1 MATEKRGSHMRLYG
15 VLVVGIM
22 ALFASGRAYS
32 APKPVPLQVAALPVA
47 MNTIGSSQ
55 IIAGLAAS
63 QFQPISANQV
73 SFSSTGSRWLRIQL
87 AQDWSQRQEP
97 VLVIAHAWFQAVTVY
112 APPDYRAQQLHHA
125 NPEHDQRFSRHNL
138 ALALSESLLASEPVY
153 LRLPAQ
159 AHPTALSISVQG
171 AYSYQAGDT
180 RWIRYTTFFESIQ
193 FTMVLVGLSLWLAL
207 RERLYG
213 YFVGYLLPQLLYLLL
228 ISGDMYALPGGS
240 LLAPLGIRALWFVA
254 AISTPFALSFIIE
267 FCELRSVAPLFAK
280 LLAWLRWPF
289 ILLAFTSAIPGPFVD
304 TWQPEIGNILYLLI
318 AIVAIVSVTIA
329 WRRGSTAAGIFL
341 LAWIPQSLFTATR
354 ASQLLLHLPQ
364 PSWIEYG
371 MLMTFS
377 LSSIVL
383 TLGLS
388 LSVIRAREE
397 RDRAQHL
404 AERDAL
410 TGVLNRRAMMAR
422 LAESLTEARHQS
434 TPLSL
439 LFLDLDFFKD
449 INDRYG
455 HLAGDDCLRIVTE
468 RIISELRPGD
478 SLSRWGGEEFV
489 VVLPNA
495 SQSEAKTV
503 GERIRQRVQRDP
515 FLAQSQSI
523 EITVSLG
530 ISSYHGGPETPE
542 QLIEQADSAL
552 YGAKKAGRNRL
563 ATYPVFA
570 LIVH

>member
-1 MATEKRGSHMRLYG
+1 MRSYGALIVLAMMLY
-15 VLVVGIM
+15 LSGIV
-22 ALFASGRAYS
+22 FGASKSG
-32 APKPVPLQVAALPVA
+32 PLRLAALPES
-47 MNTIGSSQ
+47 MNVMGSEQ
-55 IIAGLAAS
+55 IVAGLAS
-63 QFQPISANQV
+63 VQFKPITANQV
-73 SFSSTGSRWLRIQL
+73 TFPSTGSRWLRIQL
-87 AQDWSQRQEP
+87 AQDWNQRQEP
-97 VLVIAHAWFQAVTVY
+97 ILVIAHARFQPVTVY

-125 NPEHDQRFSRHNL
+125 SPMHDERFSRHNL
-138 ALALSESLLASEPVY
+138 ALALSESLLASEPIY
-153 LRLPAQ
+153 LRLSAQ
-159 AHPTALSISVQG
+159 THPTTLTVSIQS
-171 AYSYQAGDT
+171 ARSYQATDT
-180 RWIRYTTFFESIQ
+180 QWIRYTTFFESIQ

-228 ISGDMYALPGGS
+228 ISGDMYALPGGR
-240 LLAPLGIRALWFVA
+240 LIAPMGIRALWFVA
-254 AISTPFALSFIIE
+254 SISTPFALSFIIE

-280 LLAWLRWPF
+280 LLTWFRWPF

-304 TWQPEIGNILYLLI
+304 SWQPEIGNILYLFT
-318 AIVAIVSVTIA
+318 AIVAIISVTIA
-329 WRRGSTAAGIFL
+329 WYRGSTAAGIFL
-341 LAWIPQSLFTATR
+341 LAWIPQSLFTASR
-354 ASQLLLHLPQ
+354 ATQLLLHLPQ
-364 PSWIEYG
+364 PGWIEYG
-371 MLMTFS
+371 MLITFS

-397 RDRAQHL
+397 RDRAQQL

-410 TGVLNRRAMMAR
+410 TGILNRRAMMGR
-422 LAESLTEARHQS
+422 LAESLTEARHLG

-439 LFLDLDFFKD
+439 IFLDLDFFKG

-455 HLAGDDCLRIVTE
+455 HLAGDDCLRILTE
-468 RIISELRPGD
+468 RITSELRPGD

-495 SQSEAKTV
+495 SQSEAEAV
-503 GERIRQRVQRDP
+503 GERIRHRVQRDP

-530 ISSYHGGPETPE
+530 ISSYRGGPETPE

-570 LIVH
+570 MVAR